1 MRRPAWFDE
10 RSPSLLRRAALAPL
24 TLAACA
30 YGAAAA
36 LHRAA
41 HERGT
46 LPPEK
51 LACQVVSVG
60 NLVVGGAG
68 KTPLAAWIAAR
79 LRARGRR
86 VALATR
92 GYGGAPRAAVHVAS
106 DGVRALEAPAVVGE
120 EALLL
125 AQLAP
130 GVPVLVARRRALA
143 GQRAIAEFGADLLVL
158 DDGFQHHA
166 LARDVELVAFAADG
180 LGNGAV
186 LPRGPLREPLA
197 ALARA
202 DAVLVAGGELP
213 PQDEARVARAAPRAL
228 RFAVQRTP
236 RALRAL
242 GTRIPPVA
250 PEPPS
255 RLAGRAV
262 GVLSALADPRALRR
276 SVEALG
282 ARVVAERAF
291 PDHHLYRARDL
302 AGLAADAPLWIT
314 TEKDAVKLE
323 PAWCAGADLRV
334 LALDTQVAEP
344 ERFLAW
350 LEQRLSRAATA

>member
-1 MRRPAWFDE
+1 VRRPAWFDE
-10 RSPSLLRRAALAPL
+10 TSSPLARRAALAPL
-24 TLAACA
+24 TLASWLYAA
-30 YGAAAA
+30 GAAA
-36 LHRAA
+36 HRAA
-41 HERGT
+41 HDRGI
-46 LPPEK
+46 LPRAR

-60 NLVVGGAG
+60 NVVVGGTG
-68 KTPLAAWIAAR
+68 KTPLAAWIAAQ
-79 LRARGRR
+79 LSARGRR

-92 GYGGAPRAAVHVAS
+92 GYGGSPRAAVHVAS
-106 DGVRALEAPAVVGE
+106 DGVRPLEPPSVVGE

-143 GQRAIAEFGADLLVL
+143 GERAIAEFGADLLVL

-166 LARDVELVAFAADG
+166 LARDVELVAFGEMG

-202 DAVLVAGGELP
+202 DAVLVAGEL
-213 PQDEARVARAAPRAL
+213 AARAAGRVARAAPRAA
-228 RFAVQRTP
+228 RFAVLRAP

-250 PEPPS
+250 AEAPS
-255 RLAGRAV
+255 WLAGRVV
-262 GVLSALADPRALRR
+262 GVLSALADPHALRR

-282 ARVVAERAF
+282 ARVVAERSFA
-291 PDHHLYRARDL
+291 DHHPYRARDL
-302 AGLAADAPLWIT
+302 AGLAAAAPLWIT

-323 PAWCAGADLRV
+323 PAWCAGVDLRV
-334 LALDTQVAEP
+334 LALDTSVAEP
-344 ERFLAW
+344 DRFLGW
-350 LEQRLSRAATA
+350 LEARLARADAS